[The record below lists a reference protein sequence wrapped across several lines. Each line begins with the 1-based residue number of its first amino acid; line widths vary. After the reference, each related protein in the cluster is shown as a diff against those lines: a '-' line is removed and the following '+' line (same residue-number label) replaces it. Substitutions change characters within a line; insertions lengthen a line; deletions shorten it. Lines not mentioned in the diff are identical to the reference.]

1 MKTLIMWFVKHYVS
15 KNTLKAA
22 IHAANESLA
31 KVEVDEAK
39 TKVIGVANDVSDLV
53 GVYLTGYADN
63 GRIDP
68 GELDEVNARCDAVVD
83 KYVSDKTVEAFIDRI
98 FA

>member
-1 MKTLIMWFVKHYVS
+1 MKTLIKWFVKHYVS
-15 KNTLKAA
+15 KDTLKTA

-31 KVEVDEAK
+31 KIEVDEAK
-39 TKVIGVANDVSDLV
+39 TKVLSVANDVSDVV
-53 GVYLTGYADN
+53 GSYLTGYADN

-68 GELDEVNARCDAVVD
+68 DELDEVNARCDAVVD
-83 KYVSDKTVEAFIDRI
+83 KYVSDKTVNAFIDKI

>member
-1 MKTLIMWFVKHYVS
+1 MKTLIKWFVKNYVS
-15 KNTLKAA
+15 RDTLKAA

-31 KVEVDEAK
+31 KIEVDEAK
-39 TKVIGVANDVSDLV
+39 TKVLSVANDVSDVV
-53 GVYLTGYADN
+53 GSYLTGYADN

-83 KYVSDKTVEAFIDRI
+83 KYVSDKTVEAFIDKI

>member
-1 MKTLIMWFVKHYVS
+1 MKTLIKWFVKHYVS
-15 KNTLKAA
+15 KNTVKAA

-68 GELDEVNARCDAVVD
+68 DELDQVNAACDAMVD
-83 KYVSDKTVEAFIDRI
+83 KYVSDKTVEAFIDKI

>member
-1 MKTLIMWFVKHYVS
+1 MKTLIKWFVKHYVS
-15 KNTLKAA
+15 KNTIKAA

-39 TKVIGVANDVSDLV
+39 TKVLAVANDVSDVV
-53 GVYLTGYADN
+53 GAYLTGYADN

-68 GELDEVNARCDAVVD
+68 GELEVVNDRCDAMVD
-83 KYVSDKTVEAFIDRI
+83 KYVSDKTVEAFIDKI

>member
-1 MKTLIMWFVKHYVS
+1 MKTLIKWFVKHYVS

-68 GELDEVNARCDAVVD
+68 DELEQVNARCDAVVD
-83 KYVSDKTVEAFIDRI
+83 KCVSDATVEAFIDKV

>member
-1 MKTLIMWFVKHYVS
+1 MKTLIKWFVKHYVS
-15 KNTLKAA
+15 KDTLKAA

-31 KVEVDEAK
+31 KIEVDEAK
-39 TKVIGVANDVSDLV
+39 TKVLSVANDVSDVV
-53 GVYLTGYADN
+53 GSYLTGYADN

-68 GELDEVNARCDAVVD
+68 DELEQVNSKCDAAVD
-83 KYVSDKTVEAFIDRI
+83 KYVSDATVEAFIDKI

>member
-1 MKTLIMWFVKHYVS
+1 MKTLIKWFVKHYVS
-15 KNTLKAA
+15 KDTLKAA

-68 GELDEVNARCDAVVD
+68 DELEQVNSKCDAAVD
-83 KYVSDKTVEAFIDRI
+83 KYVSDATVEAFIDKI

>member
-1 MKTLIMWFVKHYVS
+1 MKTLIKWFVKHYVS
-15 KNTLKAA
+15 KDTLKAV

-39 TKVIGVANDVSDLV
+39 TKVVSVANDVSAVV
-53 GVYLTGYADN
+53 GAYLTGYADD

-68 GELDEVNARCDAVVD
+68 EELEQVNATCDAMVD
-83 KYVSDKTVEAFIDRI
+83 KYVSDKAVDAFIDRV

>member
-1 MKTLIMWFVKHYVS
+1 MKTLIKWFVKHYVS
-15 KNTLKAA
+15 KDTIKAA

-31 KVEVDEAK
+31 KVEVNEAK
-39 TKVIGVANDVSDLV
+39 AKVIDVANDVSSTV
-53 GVYLTGYADN
+53 GAYLAGYADN

-68 GELDEVNARCDAVVD
+68 DELDQVNAACDAVVN
-83 KYVSDKTVEAFIDRI
+83 KYVSDKAVETFIDKI

>member
-1 MKTLIMWFVKHYVS
+1 MKTLIKWFVKHYVS
-15 KNTLKAA
+15 KDTLKAA

-39 TKVIGVANDVSDLV
+39 TKVLSVANDVSDVV
-53 GVYLTGYADN
+53 GAYLNGYADN

-68 GELDEVNARCDAVVD
+68 DELEQVNATCDSIVD
-83 KYVSDKTVEAFIDRI
+83 KYVSDKAVETFIDKI

>member
-1 MKTLIMWFVKHYVS
+1 MKTLIKWFVKHYVS
-15 KNTLKAA
+15 KDTLKAA

-39 TKVIGVANDVSDLV
+39 TKVLAVANDVSDVV
-53 GVYLTGYADN
+53 GSYLNGYADN

-68 GELDEVNARCDAVVD
+68 DELDQVNARCDAMVD
-83 KYVSDKTVEAFIDRI
+83 KYVSDKTVEAFIDKV

>member
-83 KYVSDKTVEAFIDRI
+83 KYVSDKTVEAFIDKI

>member
-1 MKTLIMWFVKHYVS
+1 MKTLIKWFVKHYVS
-15 KNTLKAA
+15 KDTLKAA

-39 TKVIGVANDVSDLV
+39 AKVIDIANDVSATV
-53 GVYLTGYADN
+53 GAYLTGYADN

-68 GELDEVNARCDAVVD
+68 DELDAVNSACDAVVD
-83 KYVSDKTVEAFIDRI
+83 KYVSDKAVEKFIDKV

>member
-1 MKTLIMWFVKHYVS
+1 MKTLIKWFVKHYAS
-15 KNTLKAA
+15 KDTLKAA

-31 KVEVDEAK
+31 KVEVNEAK
-39 TKVIGVANDVSDLV
+39 TKVLSVANDVSGVV
-53 GVYLTGYADN
+53 GSYLTGYADN

-68 GELDEVNARCDAVVD
+68 DELDQVNAACDAVVD
-83 KYVSDKTVEAFIDRI
+83 KYVSDKTVEAFIDKV

>member
-1 MKTLIMWFVKHYVS
+1 MKTLIKWFVKHYVS
-15 KNTLKAA
+15 RDTLKAA

-31 KVEVDEAK
+31 KIEVDEAK
-39 TKVIGVANDVSDLV
+39 AKVMDVANDVSGTV
-53 GVYLTGYADN
+53 GAYLTGYADN

-68 GELDEVNARCDAVVD
+68 DELDAVNAQCDAVVD
-83 KYVSDKTVEAFIDRI
+83 KYVSDKTVAAFIDKI

>member
-1 MKTLIMWFVKHYVS
+1 MKTLIKWFVKHYVF

-53 GVYLTGYADN
+53 GAYLTGYADN

-68 GELDEVNARCDAVVD
+68 GELEEVNARCDAVVD
-83 KYVSDKTVEAFIDRI
+83 KYVSDATVEAFIDKV

>member
-1 MKTLIMWFVKHYVS
+1 MKTLIKWFVKHYVS
-15 KNTLKAA
+15 KNTIKAA

-39 TKVIGVANDVSDLV
+39 TKVLAVANDVSDVV
-53 GVYLTGYADN
+53 GAYLTGYADN

-68 GELDEVNARCDAVVD
+68 GELEVVNDRCDAMVD
-83 KYVSDKTVEAFIDRI
+83 KYVSDATVEAFIDKI

>member
-1 MKTLIMWFVKHYVS
+1 MKTLVKWVVKHYVS
-15 KNTLKAA
+15 KDTLKAA

-39 TKVIGVANDVSDLV
+39 TKVVGVANDVSAVV
-53 GVYLTGYADN
+53 GSYLNGYADD

-68 GELDEVNARCDAVVD
+68 EESREVCEVCYEETSQGKGKGEGQGR
-83 KYVSDKTVEAFIDRI
+83 EAGS
-98 FA
+98 

>member
-1 MKTLIMWFVKHYVS
+1 MKTLIKWFVKHYVS
-15 KNTLKAA
+15 KDTLKAA

-39 TKVIGVANDVSDLV
+39 AKVIGVANDVSATV
-53 GVYLTGYADN
+53 GAYLTGYADN

-68 GELDEVNARCDAVVD
+68 EELDQVNAACDAVVD
-83 KYVSDKTVEAFIDRI
+83 KYVSDKTVETFIDKI
-98 FA
+98 FG

>member
-1 MKTLIMWFVKHYVS
+1 MKTLIKWFVKHYVS
-15 KNTLKAA
+15 KNTVKAA

-68 GELDEVNARCDAVVD
+68 DELDQVNARCDAMVD
-83 KYVSDKTVEAFIDRI
+83 KYVSDKTVEAFIDKI

>member
-1 MKTLIMWFVKHYVS
+1 MKTLIKWFVKHYVS
-15 KNTLKAA
+15 KDTLKAA

-39 TKVIGVANDVSDLV
+39 TKVLSVANDVSDVV
-53 GVYLTGYADN
+53 GAYLPGYADN

-68 GELDEVNARCDAVVD
+68 DELEQVNATCDSIVD
-83 KYVSDKTVEAFIDRI
+83 KYVSDKAVETFIDKI

>member
-1 MKTLIMWFVKHYVS
+1 MKTLIKWFVKHYVS

-31 KVEVDEAK
+31 KIEVDEAK
-39 TKVIGVANDVSDLV
+39 TKVLSVANDVSDVV
-53 GVYLTGYADN
+53 GAYLNGYADN

-68 GELDEVNARCDAVVD
+68 DELEQVNATCDSIVD
-83 KYVSDKTVEAFIDRI
+83 KYVSDKAVETFIDKI

>member
-1 MKTLIMWFVKHYVS
+1 MKTLIKWFVKHYVS
-15 KNTLKAA
+15 KDTLKAA
-22 IHAANESLA
+22 IDAANESLA

-39 TKVIGVANDVSDLV
+39 TKVLSVANDVSDVV
-53 GVYLTGYADN
+53 GAYLNGYADN

-68 GELDEVNARCDAVVD
+68 DELEQVNATCDSIVD
-83 KYVSDKTVEAFIDRI
+83 KYVSDKAVETFIDKI

>member
-1 MKTLIMWFVKHYVS
+1 MKTLIKWFVKHYVS
-15 KNTLKAA
+15 RDTLKAA

>member
-1 MKTLIMWFVKHYVS
+1 MKTLIKWFVKNYVS
-15 KNTLKAA
+15 KDTLKTA

-39 TKVIGVANDVSDLV
+39 TKVLSVANDVSDVV
-53 GVYLTGYADN
+53 GAYLTGYADN

-68 GELDEVNARCDAVVD
+68 EELDQVNATCDAIVD
-83 KYVSDKTVEAFIDRI
+83 KYVSDKAVETFIDKI

>member
-1 MKTLIMWFVKHYVS
+1 MKTLIKWFVKHYVS
-15 KNTLKAA
+15 KDTLKTA

-31 KVEVDEAK
+31 KIEVDEAK
-39 TKVIGVANDVSDLV
+39 TKVLSVANDVSDVV
-53 GVYLTGYADN
+53 GSYLTGYADN

-83 KYVSDKTVEAFIDRI
+83 KYVSDKTVEAFIDKI

>member
-1 MKTLIMWFVKHYVS
+1 MKTLIKWFVKHYVS

-39 TKVIGVANDVSDLV
+39 TKVIGDANDVSDLV

-68 GELDEVNARCDAVVD
+68 DELDQVNARCDAMVD
-83 KYVSDKTVEAFIDRI
+83 KYVSDKTVEAFIDKI

>member
-1 MKTLIMWFVKHYVS
+1 MKTLIKWFVKHYVS
-15 KNTLKAA
+15 KDTLKAA

-31 KVEVDEAK
+31 KVEVNEAK
-39 TKVIGVANDVSDLV
+39 AKVIDVANDVSLTV
-53 GVYLTGYADN
+53 GAYLAGYADN

-68 GELDEVNARCDAVVD
+68 DELDQVNAACDAVVD
-83 KYVSDKTVEAFIDRI
+83 KYVSDKAVETFIDKI

>member
-1 MKTLIMWFVKHYVS
+1 MKTLIKWFVKHYVS

-68 GELDEVNARCDAVVD
+68 DELDQVNARCDAMVD
-83 KYVSDKTVEAFIDRI
+83 KYVSDKTVEAFIDKI

>member
-1 MKTLIMWFVKHYVS
+1 MKTLVKWVVKHYVS
-15 KNTLKAA
+15 KDTLKAA

-39 TKVIGVANDVSDLV
+39 TKVVGVANDVSAVV
-53 GVYLTGYADN
+53 GSYLNGYADD

-68 GELDEVNARCDAVVD
+68 EELEAVNSTCDAVVD
-83 KYVSDKTVEAFIDRI
+83 KYVSDKSIEALIDKL

>member
-1 MKTLIMWFVKHYVS
+1 MKTLIKWFVKHYVS
-15 KNTLKAA
+15 KDTLKAA

-39 TKVIGVANDVSDLV
+39 TKVMDVANDASELV
-53 GVYLTGYADN
+53 GAYLKGYADD
-63 GRIDP
+63 GRIDME
-68 GELDEVNARCDAVVD
+68 ELDEVNAKCDTLVE
-83 KYVSDKTVEAFIDRI
+83 KYISDETVEAIIDRV

>member
-1 MKTLIMWFVKHYVS
+1 MKTLIKWFVKHYVS
-15 KNTLKAA
+15 KDTLKAA

-39 TKVIGVANDVSDLV
+39 TKVLSVANDVSGVV
-53 GVYLTGYADN
+53 GAYLTGYADN

-68 GELDEVNARCDAVVD
+68 DELEQVNATCDSIVD
-83 KYVSDKTVEAFIDRI
+83 KYVSDKAVETFIDKI

>member
-1 MKTLIMWFVKHYVS
+1 MKTLIKWFVKHYVS

-53 GVYLTGYADN
+53 GVYLTCYADN

-68 GELDEVNARCDAVVD
+68 DELEQVNSKCDAAVD
-83 KYVSDKTVEAFIDRI
+83 KYVSDATVEAFIDKI

>member
-1 MKTLIMWFVKHYVS
+1 MKTLIKWFVKHYVS
-15 KNTLKAA
+15 KDTLKAA

-39 TKVIGVANDVSDLV
+39 TKVMDVANDASGLV
-53 GVYLTGYADN
+53 GAYLTGYVDN

-68 GELDEVNARCDAVVD
+68 DELDAVNAACDAVVD
-83 KYVSDKTVEAFIDRI
+83 KYVSDKAVEKFIDKV